1 MFVSSVLADANEMHP
16 MTGLRM
22 ATSGP
27 QLVIS
32 LKCEAPFPGA
42 VITIVSYS
50 LKPLPF
56 LERLRRQV
64 PKAGPASASDWQLTR
79 SREEIAT

>member
-1 MFVSSVLADANEMHP
+1 MRLGGHTPWHSKGGHRMFVSSVLADANEMPP

-22 ATSGP
+22 AMSGP
-27 QLVIS
+27 QLVIL

-56 LERLRRQV
+56 LERLR
-64 PKAGPASASDWQLTR
+64 
-79 SREEIAT
+79 

>member
-1 MFVSSVLADANEMHP
+1 MFVSSVLADANEMPP

-22 ATSGP
+22 AMSGP
-27 QLVIS
+27 QLVIL

-56 LERLRRQV
+56 LERLKQV
-64 PKAGPASASDWQLTR
+64 PPLLLIGS
-79 SREEIAT
+79 